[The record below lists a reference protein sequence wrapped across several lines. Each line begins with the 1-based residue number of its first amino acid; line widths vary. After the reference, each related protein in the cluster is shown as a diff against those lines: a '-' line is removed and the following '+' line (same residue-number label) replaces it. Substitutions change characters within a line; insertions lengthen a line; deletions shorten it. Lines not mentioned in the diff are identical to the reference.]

1 MNPTFAADVRG
12 TGGLPTRPLGNT
24 GERVAVLGFG
34 TAPIGLTGYQDPNYD
49 QQQSERDS
57 LRTLDA
63 AIDLG
68 ITFFDTAPAYANKV
82 PTDGWSTDRASERM
96 LGIALGR
103 HRAIRDQLFVAT
115 KNMFDR
121 MDAEGIRMSLEHSLK
136 LLQTD
141 YVDLFQVHG
150 IIAKPFRADNWRQ
163 FVSDE
168 VLQTF
173 FDLKKEGKVRHIG
186 ISGYREGGLSAAIE
200 SGHFQT
206 VMPQFNY
213 FYRGA
218 EWELVKLAQKHG
230 VAVIPMR
237 PLTGGL
243 FQTMLKELFPDQPP
257 SVDPF
262 KVAMKY
268 ILQFDCV
275 STIPVGMRTVREVEH
290 NVRLVEEL
298 DIEVGLARSFPP
310 SPVSS
315 KGTP

>member
-1 MNPTFAADVRG
+1 MPPPLAFSNEEC
-12 TGGLPTRPLGNT
+12 GLPTRPLGHT
-24 GERVAVLGFG
+24 GVRLPVLGFG
-34 TAPIGLTGYQDPNYD
+34 TAPVGLSGYQDPKFN
-49 QQQSERDS
+49 QQQSERES
-57 LRTLDA
+57 LRALDA
-63 AIDLG
+63 AIDHG
-68 ITFFDTAPAYANKV
+68 ITFFDTAPAYANKI

-96 LGIALGR
+96 LGQALGS
-103 HRAIRDQLFVAT
+103 HRCMRDRLFIAT

-121 MDAEGIRMSLEHSLK
+121 MDANGIRESLNHSLK

-150 IIAKPFRADNWRQ
+150 IIAKPFRADNWRD
-163 FVSDE
+163 FITDE
-168 VLQTF
+168 VLETF
-173 FDLKKEGKVRHIG
+173 MELRREGKVRYIG
-186 ISGYREGGLSAAIE
+186 VTGYREEALSALIE
-200 SGHFQT
+200 TGVFQV

-218 EWELVKLAQKHG
+218 EWELVKLAQQYQ

-243 FQTMLKELFPDQPP
+243 MQTMLNELLPGQQPL
-257 SVDPF
+257 VNPF

-275 STIPVGMRTVREVEH
+275 STIPVGMRTVREVEE

-298 DIEVGLARSFPP
+298 EREIGLGR
-310 SPVSS
+310 
-315 KGTP
+315 